1 MGNRLAR
8 MQLHILW
15 EEILNCFDRL
25 EIVVEREIVQS
36 SFVCGYSKLMVKL
49 TKKAEK

>member
-1 MGNRLAR
+1 MGRNFNR
-8 MQLHILW
+8 
-15 EEILNCFDRL
+15 FDRL
-25 EIVVEREIVQS
+25 EIVVEPEIVQS